1 MKTYATV
8 FFLLLSAWLTDA
20 SAAVVELVGAKVT
33 FRFES
38 ANTGSFQTW
47 GLATDVQQQDQL
59 RFVPTGFSATS
70 PVDVTPAGDGI
81 GLRSKSEELV
91 VTVTAKPGYV
101 LSGTS
106 LLQKGSYKRWGLDST
121 ILSNT
126 AVSVSSTFMVGADQQ
141 AIDLEGDLN
150 DGSVGLDLPS
160 ASLWSA
166 SLSTDTGLTPS
177 LIVKVSSTLFA
188 FSTAPFGQALAT
200 IQNDLTQITAV
211 ALPVPLPASFPLFVT
226 ALLAVVL
233 VTPASVRNRR

>member
-8 FFLLLSAWLTDA
+8 FLLLLSALLTDA

-47 GLATDVQQQDQL
+47 GIATDDQQQDQL
-59 RFVPTGFSATS
+59 RFVPTGFKATS
-70 PVDVTPAGDGI
+70 PVDVTPASDGI

-91 VTVTAKPGYV
+91 LTVIANPGYV
-101 LSGTS
+101 LSGAS
-106 LLQKGSYKRWGLDST
+106 LLQKGSYQRWGLDST

-126 AVSVSSTFMVGADQQ
+126 AVSVSGSFTVGSDQK
-141 AIDLEGDLN
+141 AIDLEGDLTE
-150 DGSVGLDLPS
+150 GSVGLDLPS
-160 ASLWSA
+160 VSLWSVNL
-166 SLSTDTGLTPS
+166 LSNTGSAPS

-188 FSTAPFGQALAT
+188 LSAAPFGQALAT
-200 IQNDLTQITAV
+200 IQNDLTQITAL

-233 VTPASVRNRR
+233 IAPAGVRNRR